1 VSTFTRFAVIAC
13 AAALAACGGGGGGA
27 EADVPQASAKPAPV
41 CTVSL
46 YGDSILWGGYANGGS
61 VVMRLE
67 EPPAAALKRMRPKYE
82 VTDFSLNGD
91 SATVRLPSFL
101 NDAPP
106 GRIVVLQYGVN
117 DTGMAPSAAA
127 YAETLRSMVQ
137 RVKALNKTPVITGL
151 SRSVIPKRDLFD
163 DTARRVAYEESVVF
177 ADWSAAEWFPDT
189 DVDVVGGAH
198 PKQAYSLRLVER
210 LAVALDRAA
219 PECSQ

>member
-1 VSTFTRFAVIAC
+1 MARYAFA
-13 AAALAACGGGGGGA
+13 AAALVALAACGGGGGSDA
-27 EADVPQASAKPAPV
+27 ESAKPEAPRPV
-41 CTVSL
+41 CSVSL

-67 EPPAAALKRMRPKYE
+67 EPPAAALKRLRPKYD
-82 VTDFSLNGD
+82 VTDYSLNGD
-91 SATVRLPSFL
+91 SATVRLPAFL
-101 NDAPP
+101 NDNPP

-117 DTGMAPSAAA
+117 DTGMAPSANA
-127 YAETLRSMVQ
+127 YAESLRSMVQ
-137 RVKALNKTPVITGL
+137 RVKALGKTPVITGL

-177 ADWSAAEWFPDT
+177 ADWSAAEWHPDT
-189 DVDVVGGAH
+189 DMDVVGGAH

-210 LAVALDRAA
+210 IALALDKVA